1 MLVRA
6 LYGSFAVLVAL
17 GAAGIAQAQTG
28 SNVHGGLSSNGGTIS
43 APNVNTVNGINPNG
57 TPRETAPG
65 ASMTVG
71 AGNSTMIPGI
81 AGGANEP
88 PITTPGGA
96 PPAGI
101 AVPTINGQP
110 ATAP

>member
-1 MLVRA
+1 MLARVF
-6 LYGSFAVLVAL
+6 LYSSAVLLAL
-17 GAAGIAQAQTG
+17 GAGGYACAQTG
-28 SNVHGGLSSNGGTIS
+28 SNVRSGLSSNGGTIS

-57 TPRETAPG
+57 TPRETSPG

-81 AGGANEP
+81 AGGANGP
-88 PITTPGGA
+88 PITTPNGA

-101 AVPTINGQP
+101 AVPTINGQA

>member
-6 LYGSFAVLVAL
+6 LFTLSAMLLVL
-17 GAAGIAQAQTG
+17 GAGGHAYAQTG
-28 SNVHGGLSSNGGTIS
+28 SNVHSGLSSNGGTIS

-88 PITTPGGA
+88 PITTPSGA

-110 ATAP
+110 ATTP